1 MKSEM
6 QVSSFEADSG
16 PAEADLFIHVLNE
29 LTCPLDQ
36 KLRAFKMHTKV
47 GARSSI
53 LRSDASIKIINK
65 NKNKNKKLK
74 FEKIKSLFNLIN
86 Y

>member
-1 MKSEM
+1 MKLDRYPAFTPLKFPRRNGQKINKSEM
-6 QVSSFEADSG
+6 QVSVLEADSD
-16 PAEADLFIHVLNE
+16 PADDDLFIHALNT

-53 LRSDASIKIINK
+53 LRYAPS
-65 NKNKNKKLK
+65 
-74 FEKIKSLFNLIN
+74 
-86 Y
+86 